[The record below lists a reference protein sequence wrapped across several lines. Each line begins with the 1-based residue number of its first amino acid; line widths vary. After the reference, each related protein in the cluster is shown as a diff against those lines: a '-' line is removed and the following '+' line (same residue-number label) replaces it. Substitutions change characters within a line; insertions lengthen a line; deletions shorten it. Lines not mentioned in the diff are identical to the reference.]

1 MGVGLPL
8 AAGVVGGHGR
18 VEGGARLL
26 QLGVELAQLTG
37 GALGPLL
44 VGAGRVAG
52 GAELADHVLLLVGRD
67 LEVHGRPVHG
77 CGGNHPAPDV
87 CAHGPVPQPAA
98 RLGQRSRGGRLAQLG
113 VDHAGFRGVH
123 AVGELGDL
131 HHEGGPLHVGIGSS
145 GAGGVGRG
153 AGHAGEG
160 GGQGHGGGGQ
170 GGQARAGASRQS
182 CGQHR

>member
-1 MGVGLPL
+1 MTGQQGRGVQGIGAVAGGGARLGRPIRRGRAHGPLAGVVTGPQLGRVGVGLPL

-44 VGAGRVAG
+44 VGAGRLPG

-67 LEVHGRPVHG
+67 LEIHGRAVHG

-87 CAHGPVPQPAA
+87 CAHGPVPPSNVT
-98 RLGQRSRGGRLAQLG
+98 RSTNADF
-113 VDHAGFRGVH
+113 V
-123 AVGELGDL
+123 
-131 HHEGGPLHVGIGSS
+131 IGCS
-145 GAGGVGRG
+145 A
-153 AGHAGEG
+153 
-160 GGQGHGGGGQ
+160 
-170 GGQARAGASRQS
+170 
-182 CGQHR
+182 